1 MAGQGYN
8 PYDNVLKV
16 MDDAAALLGYSSSDI
31 EALKYPERELKVAIP
46 VVMDDGTTK
55 VFEGYRIQHSTS
67 RGPSKGGVRFHPA
80 VNLDEVKA
88 LAAWMTFKCA
98 VVNIPYG
105 GGKGGVVC
113 NPSELSERELR
124 AITRRFTAA
133 IAPLIGPDQDIP
145 APDVGSN
152 AAVMGWMM
160 DTYSMLKGHCVHGVV
175 TGKPIELGGA
185 LGRNEATGR
194 GVMFTTKNIMKK
206 LGMEFKGTDVAVQGM
221 GNVGSITAKLLD
233 EEGMKVVAVSDVS
246 GGIYKK
252 EGLNIPA
259 ILKFLGADRK
269 NLLKDYEEEGM
280 TRISNS
286 ELLELDVTVLIP
298 AALENQINAGNADRI
313 QAKVIVEA
321 ANGPTAAEADPIL
334 KEKNIIVVPDI
345 LANAG
350 GVVVSYFEWVQNIQS
365 VSWTEA
371 EVNENL
377 KNIMDPSFE
386 AVWNIAQE
394 KDTTLRMGA
403 YLIAVERVV
412 KAKKARAI
420 WP

>member
-1 MAGQGYN
+1 
-8 PYDNVLKV
+8 
-16 MDDAAALLGYSSSDI
+16 
-31 EALKYPERELKVAIP
+31 
-46 VVMDDGTTK
+46 
-55 VFEGYRIQHSTS
+55 
-67 RGPSKGGVRFHPA
+67 
-80 VNLDEVKA
+80 
-88 LAAWMTFKCA
+88 
-98 VVNIPYG
+98 
-105 GGKGGVVC
+105 
-113 NPSELSERELR
+113 
-124 AITRRFTAA
+124 
-133 IAPLIGPDQDIP
+133 
-145 APDVGSN
+145 
-152 AAVMGWMM
+152 
-160 DTYSMLKGHCVHGVV
+160 
-175 TGKPIELGGA
+175 
-185 LGRNEATGR
+185 
-194 GVMFTTKNIMKK
+194 
-206 LGMEFKGTDVAVQGM
+206 M

-298 AALENQINAGNADRI
+298 AALENQINASNVDRI
-313 QAKVIVEA
+313 RAKVIVEA

-334 KEKNIIVVPDI
+334 KEKNIVVVPDI

-371 EVNENL
+371 EVNEKL

-394 KDTTLRMGA
+394 KNTTLRMGA

>member
-1 MAGQGYN
+1 MGTTYN
-8 PYDNVLKV
+8 PYDNVLAVVKE
-16 MDDAAALLGYSSSDI
+16 AANLLGYSDSDI
-31 EALKYPERELKVAIP
+31 EAIKYPERELKVAVP
-46 VVMDDGTTK
+46 VEMDDGTTH

-67 RGPSKGGVRFHPA
+67 RGPAKGGIRFHPA

-105 GGKGGVVC
+105 GGKGGVIC
-113 NPSELSERELR
+113 DPSKLSEREIR

-145 APDVGSN
+145 APDVGTN

-194 GVMFTTKNIMKK
+194 GVMFTVKNILSK
-206 LGMEFKGTDVAVQGM
+206 LSRPIEGATVAVQGM
-221 GNVGSITAKLLD
+221 GNVGSVTSKLLHQ
-233 EEGMKVVAVSDVS
+233 EGMTIVAVSDVS
-246 GGIYKK
+246 GGIYK
-252 EGLNIPA
+252 ESGLNIPA
-259 ILKFLGADRK
+259 ILEFLGKDRR

-280 TRISNS
+280 SRISNE
-286 ELLELDVTVLIP
+286 ELLELPVDVLVP
-298 AALENQINAGNADRI
+298 AALENQINGSNADAI
-313 QAKVIVEA
+313 KAKVIVEA
-321 ANGPTAAEADPIL
+321 ANGPIAGEADKVL
-334 KEKNIIVVPDI
+334 NEKGIVVVPDI
-345 LANAG
+345 LSNAG

-365 VSWTEA
+365 VSWTEDT
-371 EVNENL
+371 VNEKL
-377 KNIMDPSFE
+377 KGIMDSAFD
-386 AVWNIAQE
+386 AVYNIAEE
-394 KDTTLRMGA
+394 KHVSLRTGA
-403 YLIAVERVV
+403 YLISVKRVV
-412 KAKKARAI
+412 DAKKARAI